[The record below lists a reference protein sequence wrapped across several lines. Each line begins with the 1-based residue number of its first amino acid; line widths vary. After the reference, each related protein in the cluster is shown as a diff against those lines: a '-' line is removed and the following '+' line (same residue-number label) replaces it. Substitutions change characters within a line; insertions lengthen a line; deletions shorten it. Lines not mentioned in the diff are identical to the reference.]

1 MPAISS
7 DNITA
12 VVDPD
17 RVMPL
22 PAWCERCGFS
32 EATGRRLIK
41 TGQGPIVTW
50 LSERRMGIRE
60 RHHREWLDARAESLS
75 QEVAA

>member
-1 MPAISS
+1 MSAISS
-7 DNITA
+7 NNDSTP
-12 VVDPD
+12 VDPD

-22 PAWCERCGFS
+22 IAWCNRCGFS

-41 TGQGPIVTW
+41 TGQGPVVTW

-60 RHHREWLDARAESLS
+60 RHHREWLDSRIQARTA
-75 QEVAA
+75 